1 MKKFYKLLII
11 PLMIFSFV
19 IFGCEE
25 DPAGPDE
32 LGTVEGIV
40 THLDT
45 GAEIIGAIIND
56 GTSDVAFSGAGG
68 TYSFEIEA
76 GTYTFTCTAEGYNMQ
91 VMADVEVDAG

>member
-1 MKKFYKLLII
+1 MDKLIICRREVMTNFNKLLAVLIVDFG
-11 PLMIFSFV
+11 LLF
-19 IFGCEE
+19 FGCEE
-25 DPAGPDE
+25 DPSGPDQ

-56 GTSDVAFSGAGG
+56 GTSDVAISGAGG

-76 GTYTFTCTAEGYNMQ
+76 GTYTFT
-91 VMADVEVDAG
+91 